1 MFKICRTNNVQRE
14 IFSLILIFP
23 LSLPLSTGQ
32 LVWANS
38 TQGETDCK
46 WRRVGKKPMGQNNLI
61 NSILNEW
68 INIKRKSLQLHLW
81 FSSVLT
87 FFIRHAALLENRMA
101 LSLTKSFGHNL
112 RARLYDL
119 MANSYSCFLKKSFP
133 SSFCTCASLLLS
145 LKYQTRRLTYS
156 KKYEPPISSHL
167 SAMDIH
173 ILNCTNITFIYCEPC
188 EVTEIV
194 VTTEYLRHSHIL
206 TVL

>member
-1 MFKICRTNNVQRE
+1 
-14 IFSLILIFP
+14 
-23 LSLPLSTGQ
+23 
-32 LVWANS
+32 
-38 TQGETDCK
+38 
-46 WRRVGKKPMGQNNLI
+46 MGQNNLV

-68 INIKRKSLQLHLW
+68 INIKRKGLQLHLW

-119 MANSYSCFLKKSFP
+119 MADSYSCFLKKSFP

-145 LKYQTRRLTYS
+145 LKNQTRRLTYS

-173 ILNCTNITFIYCEPC
+173 NPKLYKYITFIYCRPC
-188 EVTEIV
+188 EVTEIA
-194 VTTEYLRHSHIL
+194 VTMEYLRHSHIL